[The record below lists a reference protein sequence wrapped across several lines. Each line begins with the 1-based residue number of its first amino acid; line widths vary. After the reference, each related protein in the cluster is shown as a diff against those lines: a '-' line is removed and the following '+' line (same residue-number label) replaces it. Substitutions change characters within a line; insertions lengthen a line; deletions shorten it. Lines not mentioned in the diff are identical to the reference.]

1 MNQNLEK
8 RKNLYKSKGFHK
20 PEDLLRNRQNQ
31 QIEICRQNREN
42 AISANRLHFKT
53 LAWTLNNETVEKE
66 DNEISVESQF
76 SFEEFEEISKNLL
89 SDSMENQ
96 WEALTKFRNFLYI
109 KNSSIFEKMKVFDLR
124 IVLRFVELLGSGN
137 EYIQW
142 EASFILNYIIDSN
155 DENYIQTVINAGAIH
170 LLISLL
176 EKNKNFNYNLNRNI
190 IEHSIRSLINLAVK
204 NNLYNHLILNSGV
217 LNPLLTI
224 LNNLQEN
231 DSLFCIVA
239 CALATFCSVQIKSEV
254 NWYFITLA
262 LPTLAQFLNCK
273 DEMIIEKA
281 CWTFGSI
288 AEGGIKQIQRMI
300 ELGICPT
307 LIKLM
312 NHPSCYVKLASLRCV
327 TNMVTGDDFQI
338 QMIINCGVL
347 QILKELLSSSK
358 EKDSQIRR
366 ESCLLLSNITA
377 GTVEQVEIVYQI
389 GLFPI
394 LIELMMVADYYI
406 RREACCS
413 VSNAIIQG
421 RNNFELILNIVRLEC
436 ISPLGE
442 ILLNDND
449 NDLIYMILTAIQI
462 ILHLNITSEDG
473 TKIESYLERIG
484 VFSKIYDFQY
494 HKNEEINKIATYII
508 DNYFEEEEEEEE
520 EIIKLISDIVLY

>member
-8 RKNLYKSKGFHK
+8 RKILYKSKGFHK

-53 LAWTLNNETVEKE
+53 LALTLNNETVEKE
-66 DNEISVESQF
+66 DNEISFESQF
-76 SFEEFEEISKNLL
+76 SFEEFEEFEEMSKNLF
-89 SDSMENQ
+89 SDSMKNQ

-109 KNSSIFEKMKVFDLR
+109 ENSSIFEMTKVFDLR
-124 IVLRFVELLGSGN
+124 IVLRFVELLGSGH

-142 EASFILNYIIDSN
+142 EATI
-155 DENYIQTVINAGAIH
+155 
-170 LLISLL
+170 
-176 EKNKNFNYNLNRNI
+176 
-190 IEHSIRSLINLAVK
+190 K
-204 NNLYNHLILNSGV
+204 NNLYNHLILNSGA

-231 DSLFCIVA
+231 DSLYCIVS
-239 CALATFCSVQIKSEV
+239 CALTTFCSVQIKSEV
-254 NWYFITLA
+254 DWYFITPA

-288 AEGGIKQIQRMI
+288 AEGGIQQIQIII
-300 ELGICPT
+300 ELGICST

-312 NHPSCYVKLASLRCV
+312 NHPSCYIKLAALRCV

-358 EKDSQIRR
+358 EKDSRIRR
-366 ESCLLLSNITA
+366 EACLLLSNITA

-473 TKIESYLERIG
+473 TKLES
-484 VFSKIYDFQY
+484 DQ
-494 HKNEEINKIATYII
+494 
-508 DNYFEEEEEEEE
+508 
-520 EIIKLISDIVLY
+520 